1 MNKKKMTILCLCAG
15 LAAVPGAAYAQETA
29 EMEIAA
35 EVTLEETA
43 AEESTE
49 AAAEKA
55 AAEEA
60 AAEETTAENSD
71 TQLQAP
77 TDFMFD
83 PNTGEYSF
91 QMTDERMGYYFIRVY
106 HVDEEGNE
114 TGEYVVSSK
123 RIKGGSTGEAS
134 GTLDV
139 SAMPWGGYHINLV
152 SFAPAGTDYSSPEAV
167 TLKAHYGIGK
177 TLERPE
183 MLILSSG
190 NQAELIVDWYSLSD
204 YLYYEYLPDMKFTF
218 YSDAECTQEV
228 FSDTVDLAMLPD
240 GDGYEAIP
248 PANGSAWGFAM
259 NQGEH
264 LYTVTSESEQGTQEV
279 SFSFINDIFT
289 YTLDAGTYYVT
300 CQALSKDEY
309 CLDSQVSTAVEIVLT
324 EGESTEKFTAAS
336 TELWTDPAYGFQR
349 MYASA
354 GAQTDRTDFA
364 GDQEIYGELL
374 E

>member
-1 MNKKKMTILCLCAG
+1 MNKKKITMLCLCAG

-29 EMEIAA
+29 DTEIAA
-35 EVTLEETA
+35 EVTQEETA

-49 AAAEKA
+49 AAEEMT
-55 AAEEA
+55 AEEA
-60 AAEETTAENSD
+60 AAEETAAENSD

-77 TDFMFD
+77 TDFVFD
-83 PNTGEYSF
+83 PNTGEDSF

-152 SFAPAGTDYSSPEAV
+152 SFAPAGTEYSSPESV

-177 TLERPE
+177 ALERPE
-183 MLILSSG
+183 MLILTSG

-228 FSDTVDLAMLPD
+228 FADTVDLAVLPD

-324 EGESTEKFTAAS
+324 EGESTEEFTAVS
-336 TELWTDPAYGFQR
+336 TEQWTDPAYGFQR

-354 GAQTDRTDFA
+354 GAQIDRTDFA
-364 GDQEIYGELL
+364 GAQEIYGELL

>member
-1 MNKKKMTILCLCAG
+1 MLCLCAG
-15 LAAVPGAAYAQETA
+15 MAAAFPGAVYAQEQT
-29 EMEIAA
+29 EM
-35 EVTLEETA
+35 VTEETA
-43 AEESTE
+43 AEETILEGTSSEDT
-49 AAAEKA
+49 
-55 AAEEA
+55 
-60 AAEETTAENSD
+60 D

-77 TDFMFD
+77 TDFVFD

-91 QMTDERMGYYFIRVY
+91 QMTDERMGYYFIRIY

-114 TGEYVVSSK
+114 TGEYVISSK
-123 RIKGGSTGEAS
+123 RIKGGSTGEAT

-152 SFAPAGTDYSSPEAV
+152 SFAPAGTDYSSPAAV

-177 TLERPE
+177 MLERPE
-183 MLILSSG
+183 MLVLASG
-190 NQAELIVDWYSLSD
+190 NQAELIVDWYSLTD

-218 YSDAECTQEV
+218 YADAECTQEV
-228 FSDTVDLAMLPD
+228 FSDTADLAVLTG

-289 YTLDAGTYYVT
+289 YELDPGTYYVT
-300 CQALSKDEY
+300 CQALSKDAY
-309 CLDSQVSTAVEIVLT
+309 CLDSQVSTPVEIVLT
-324 EGESTEKFTAAS
+324 EGESTEEYTAVS
-336 TELWTDPAYGFQR
+336 TELWADPAYGFQR

-354 GAQTDRTDFA
+354 GIQTERADFA
-364 GDQEIYGELL
+364 GSQEIYGKLL
-374 E
+374 N